1 MPQIRIRFAKDGT
14 STVATEGFTGESCLE
29 ASKFVEDALG
39 TASEEKKTAE
49 YYDQNERTVHLEVQ
63 DDKGDI

>member
-1 MPQIRIRFAKDGT
+1 MPQIKIRFAKDGT

-39 TASEEKKTAE
+39 TSSSEKKTSE
-49 YYDQNERTVHLEVQ
+49 YYDLNEHTVHLEIQ
-63 DDKGDI
+63 DEDAT